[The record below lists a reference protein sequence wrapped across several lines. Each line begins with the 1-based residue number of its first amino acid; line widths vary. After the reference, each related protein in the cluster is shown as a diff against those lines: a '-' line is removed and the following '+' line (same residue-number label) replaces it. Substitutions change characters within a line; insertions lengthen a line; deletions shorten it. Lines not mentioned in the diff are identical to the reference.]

1 MLERADAM
9 NPADKVNVLLVD
21 DQPQKLTTYEAALG
35 SLAENLLKSH
45 SGAEALQI
53 LLREEVAVILL
64 DVNMP
69 TMDGFETAALIRE
82 HPRFENIPIIFVTG
96 VNTTDMDR
104 LKGYGLGAV
113 DYVYVPVI
121 PEILRAKVGV
131 FVELFRKNRELVTL
145 NRELERRVAERT
157 ADLAVL
163 NEDLDHRVRDR
174 TAELQEVNRQLEAFS
189 YSVSHDLR
197 APLRHIAG
205 FVELLAKR
213 IAHTV
218 DDEAR
223 RYFHDIDT
231 AVKQAQTLID
241 ELLRFS
247 RLSRAELRFARADLN
262 RVLEEAR
269 RDVAGEANGRSI
281 CWTIESLPHVQADAS
296 MLRLVFRNLLSNA
309 IKYTR
314 PREDAAIEVGSRVES
329 HHTVVFIRDNGVG
342 FDMSQVDRLF
352 GVFQRLH
359 SREQFEGVGIGLASV
374 RQIIHR
380 HGGRTWAEGETGRGA
395 TVSFS
400 LPIDPGGDV

>member
-1 MLERADAM
+1 
-9 NPADKVNVLLVD
+9 
-21 DQPQKLTTYEAALG
+21 
-35 SLAENLLKSH
+35 
-45 SGAEALQI
+45 LQI

-69 TMDGFETAALIRE
+69 LMDGFETAALIRE

-96 VNTTDMDR
+96 VNTTEMDR

-121 PEILRAKVGV
+121 PEILRAKVAV

-145 NRELERRVAERT
+145 NRELERRVGERT

-163 NEDLDHRVRDR
+163 NEELDRRVRDR

-205 FVELLAKR
+205 FVDLLAKR
-213 IAHTV
+213 IARTV

-223 RYFHDIDT
+223 QYFHDIDA

-247 RLSRAELRFARADLN
+247 RLSRAELRFAGADLN

-269 RDVAGEANGRSI
+269 SDVAGEASGRSI
-281 CWTIESLPHVQADAS
+281 RWTIESLPHVRADAS

-314 PREDAAIEVGSRVES
+314 PREEAAIEVGCRVES
-329 HHTVVFIRDNGVG
+329 HHTVVFVRDNGVG

-374 RQIIHR
+374 RQIIQR
-380 HGGRTWAEGETGRGA
+380 HGGRTWAESETGHGA

-400 LPIDPGGDV
+400 LPSDPGGDV